1 MMEWKTFCCPFH
13 APENLPN
20 YPQLFSFS
28 ATCGT
33 QSIFPQLASA
43 LNAYRMDG
51 FDLSLLII
59 SPRFCLVQQKKN
71 ENPCA
76 FINVERSLFLILS
89 DCHLMLVF
97 LSHPVHF
104 QIYVPV
110 QLLLYHQR
118 YALFS
123 LFDCWLFIRVHIF
136 HLLWLNEDRMEKEV
150 GERQSIYT
158 WNVQWKVH
166 EKPMK
171 KNPSELV

>member
-59 SPRFCLVQQKKN
+59 SPRFCLVQQKKKWKSLCFYKRGTVSLSHSLWL
-71 ENPCA
+71 PFDVGIFVASCSLSDLCSSAIA
-76 FINVERSLFLILS
+76 FISPKIRSFLAFWLLIVYSCAHFPFTLIER
-89 DCHLMLVF
+89 
-97 LSHPVHF
+97 
-104 QIYVPV
+104 
-110 QLLLYHQR
+110 
-118 YALFS
+118 
-123 LFDCWLFIRVHIF
+123 
-136 HLLWLNEDRMEKEV
+136 
-150 GERQSIYT
+150 G
-158 WNVQWKVH
+158 
-166 EKPMK
+166 
-171 KNPSELV
+171 